1 MSKKEEALEHIKEI
15 KSVLAD
21 SSKFVPYD
29 GNIFFVWAFVGGI
42 MLYFGP
48 DMFYKSTLIG
58 VIFLVVGFL
67 IGFSIEGYLVK
78 KVNKLHDIELYTP
91 IQKNIEY
98 AYAIMAV
105 FAIVL
110 TAIFFLAGVKGLIY
124 PTWIFAIGFPGFL
137 GGLAVK
143 CKIFTTVS
151 AITTGIALLMFLHL
165 AFNIQMINSDNL
177 VEIGKYIS
185 ILVLVPS
192 YIYLGFDMKRT
203 HV

>member
-1 MSKKEEALEHIKEI
+1 MSDKEEALEHIKEI

-29 GNIFFVWAFVGGI
+29 GNIFFSWAFVGGI

-48 DMFYKSTLIG
+48 QMFDLSTLTG
-58 VIFLVVGFL
+58 VIFLTLGFG
-67 IGFSIEGYLVK
+67 IGFSIEGFLVK
-78 KVNKLHDIELYTP
+78 KVNKLHDIEIYTP

-98 AYAIMAV
+98 AYSIMAI
-105 FAIVL
+105 FAIIL
-110 TAIFFLAGVKGLIY
+110 TAIFFSAGVKGLIY

-143 CKIFTTVS
+143 CKTFSLVSLLTITVS
-151 AITTGIALLMFLHL
+151 LLMFIHL
-165 AFNIQMINSDNL
+165 AFYIDMINSNSL
-177 VEIGKYIS
+177 VEVGKYIA

-192 YIYLGFDMKRT
+192 YIYLGLDMKRT
-203 HV
+203 YV